1 MMKQQCK
8 NEIHENP
15 TNNLRLLDYQSKKL
29 HKDSTQLLNKLSFH
43 HKEIKLILDN
53 YEDLKSA
60 LLTDGKKYYNRL
72 FKFRTLV
79 EAFSTK
85 KAKITNKEARHSSCI
100 IKDLQELMQSIE
112 EILTENKA
120 EERMIAEALLQQEV
134 DLWQDCLNL
143 ERQIDYWENDSK
155 MGEKINSKRQNKR
168 QSINLSARLGITN
181 NLPAE
186 ICDFQNFIDN
196 NGGRTGGWT
205 TEEHSKF
212 LKQLKIYQIQKVKIK
227 NEQAGSDKSI
237 NCSQDTSS
245 EIINDHVQM
254 NIPANDATDRTMQN
268 NANMKM
274 TTQDCESLTAFHQE
288 VAKILITKT
297 SEEVARHEKWWE
309 EFQRLE
315 TAKRIAIQ
323 KWNENR
329 RSNSQNGKGS
339 ESQQSCES
347 IEKSHY
353 KPHLKQ
359 HFSLSQLEAR
369 KAELELWRQ
378 QRQKMKKQQELLK
391 KQAEIEFKQ
400 TELKLTKRNR
410 PTVYLIHHLFAELH
424 NKISVYKEKKM
435 AEKLTARQWLATQTE
450 AERLI
455 RQRRVKDASH
465 RIQQRTI
472 NQLNQLSARKKAKAE
487 TEISRQEL
495 LGRIPVQ
502 TNVHVTRDSERL
514 IQLTKGWEMR
524 LAQPKQDSIIIN
536 QGLDL
541 TATPG
546 RMIPQWRRNL

>member
-1 MMKQQCK
+1 M
-8 NEIHENP
+8 I
-15 TNNLRLLDYQSKKL
+15 RLLK
-29 HKDSTQLLNKLSFH
+29 QLV
-43 HKEIKLILDN
+43 I
-53 YEDLKSA
+53 
-60 LLTDGKKYYNRL
+60 
-72 FKFRTLV
+72 
-79 EAFSTK
+79 
-85 KAKITNKEARHSSCI
+85 
-100 IKDLQELMQSIE
+100 
-112 EILTENKA
+112 
-120 EERMIAEALLQQEV
+120 IAEALLQQEV

-143 ERQIDYWENDSK
+143 ER
-155 MGEKINSKRQNKR
+155 
-168 QSINLSARLGITN
+168 ITN

-400 TELKLTKRNR
+400 TELKLTKKKQ
-410 PTVYLIHHLFAELH
+410 AELH